1 MAVFTYQ
8 AKDPRGE
15 DRSGEIEASDLH
27 NAVVTLRKKGLIV
40 IKVTPHL
47 EQDNFFTRFLNR
59 VSFSDLVSVTR
70 QLATMVGAGLV
81 LSEALD
87 ILAEQQSSKKL
98 GKVLEEVSQD
108 VKSGLTLNQALS
120 KHPDVFPTLYVNLVK
135 SGEASG
141 KLDEVL
147 LKMADSLEKER
158 EFKARVRGAM
168 IYPIIV
174 IIMMGL
180 VMLIMVTFVM
190 PRLTALYKQSSIEL
204 PLPTKILIGISDFI
218 IGFWWLI
225 LAVII
230 IGVISFKRWV
240 SSPNGKII
248 FDSLVLKIPLIGSII
263 TGVTLTNFSRTFSL
277 LIGAGIPLLDSIN
290 IVADVTN
297 NATFKQAL
305 KQAYEGVAKG
315 LSFSSLLNSNA
326 FPRLVPQM
334 VKVGEETGKVD
345 EIFTKLASYFES
357 ESDNMVKNLTVAIEP
372 IVLVILGVGVGFL
385 VIAVIL
391 PIYKLTTSF

>member
-1 MAVFTYQ
+1 MAVFVYR
-8 AKDPRGE
+8 AKDSTGE
-15 DRSGEIEASDLH
+15 DRTGEIETSDLH
-27 NAVVTLRKKGLIV
+27 TAVITLRKKGLIV
-40 IKVTPHL
+40 IKVSPHL
-47 EQDNFFTRFLNR
+47 GQENFLTRFLNR

-81 LSEALD
+81 LSDALD
-87 ILAEQQSSKKL
+87 ILSEQQEHKKL
-98 GKVLEEVSQD
+98 GKVLSEVSSD
-108 VKSGLTLNQALS
+108 VKSGLTLAQAFG
-120 KHPDVFPTLYVNLVK
+120 KHPEVFPSLYVNLVK

-147 LKMADSLEKER
+147 LKMSDSLEKER
-158 EFKARVRGAM
+158 EFKSRVRGAM
-168 IYPIIV
+168 VYPVIV
-174 IIMMGL
+174 ITMMGM

-190 PRLTALYKQSSIEL
+190 PRLTSLYKQSSIEL

-225 LAVII
+225 IALVV
-230 IGVISFKRWV
+230 IGVVIFRRWV
-240 SSPNGKII
+240 HSPSGSLI
-248 FDSLVLKIPLIGSII
+248 FDSLVLKIPLVGKII
-263 TGVTLTNFSRTFSL
+263 TSVTLTNFCRTFGL
-277 LIGAGIPLLDSIN
+277 LIGSGIPLLDSIN
-290 IVADVTN
+290 IVADVTTN
-297 NATFKQAL
+297 TSFKTAL

-315 LSFSSLLNSNA
+315 LSFSSLLNANI
-326 FPRLVPQM
+326 FPKLVPQM

-345 EIFTKLASYFES
+345 EIFYKLASYFES

-372 IVLVILGVGVGFL
+372 VVLVILGVGVAFL